1 MKTRILAVAGALVLL
16 SAPALAF
23 HCPSDVAVIDK
34 ALAAGSDL
42 SVDQYA
48 EVMVSRFDGEALHKA
63 GKHAEAVAM
72 LAKALDILKADKE
85 RPPAYYCTSMLRRP
99 AVAGATQTG

>member
-1 MKTRILAVAGALVLL
+1 MKTRILALAGALVLI

-23 HCPSDVAVIDK
+23 RCPSDVAVIDK
-34 ALAAGSDL
+34 TLAAVPDL
-42 SVDQYA
+42 SVDQYT
-48 EVMVSRFDGEALHKA
+48 EVMASRFDGEALHKA

-85 RPPAYYCTSMLRRP
+85 RPPSYY
-99 AVAGATQTG
+99 

>member
-1 MKTRILAVAGALVLL
+1 MVFIKEATVKTRILSVAGALILL

-23 HCPSDVAVIDK
+23 RCPSDVVGIDK
-34 ALAAGSDL
+34 ALAAGPDL
-42 SVDQYA
+42 SGDQYA
-48 EVMVSRFDGEALHKA
+48 EIMASRFDGEALHKA

-85 RPPAYYCTSMLRRP
+85 RPPSYY
-99 AVAGATQTG
+99 